1 MLLGIDHGLK
11 RKIVVGTPW
20 KPVLDVLLTHGCMT
34 GFTLLRVTFLFMKMG
49 VGAQAMEMKM
59 SSKWS
64 MEKTESSHDH
74 YKIGTRTS
82 Q

>member
-11 RKIVVGTPW
+11 RKIVVAATW

-34 GFTLLRVTFLFMKMG
+34 EFTLLRVTFLFMKMV

-59 SSKWS
+59 SSRWS
-64 MEKTESSHDH
+64 MEKTGSSHDH
-74 YKIGTRTS
+74 YKIGTRIS